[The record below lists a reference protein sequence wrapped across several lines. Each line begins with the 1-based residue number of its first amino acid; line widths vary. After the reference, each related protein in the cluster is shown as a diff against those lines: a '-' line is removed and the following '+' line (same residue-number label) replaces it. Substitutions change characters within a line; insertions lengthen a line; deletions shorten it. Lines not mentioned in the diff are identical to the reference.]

1 MNRNLRGSPKEVL
14 VAFLRLGILAF
25 GGPVAHLGYFRSEF
39 VERRKW
45 LDEKAY
51 GDIVG
56 LCQFLPGPASSQVG
70 FSIGLLRAG
79 ILGGLA
85 AWVGFTMPSAVLML
99 AFAHGIDWLSTP
111 AGQRIVH
118 GLELVAV
125 AVVAQAVWNLG
136 RKLCP
141 DRMRLTIA
149 IVTAALVLSIS
160 WAGMQLVCIG
170 LGALSGWLLLR
181 KLDPGTPAG
190 VSLPVHRRVAVAA
203 FALFLAL
210 LLGPYALHGVGGQPV
225 AMFGAFYRA
234 GALVFGGGHVVLP
247 LLESAIVQPG
257 WVDGSTFLA
266 GYGLAQALPGPLFTF
281 SAYLGSVLRPAPH
294 GLTGGLIALLAI
306 FLPGILLL
314 IATLPFW
321 TILRSYRSA
330 SSALAGVNASVV
342 GLLLAALYRPVWL
355 TTVHAER
362 DFIFALGAFLAIE
375 VWQVAPWIVVV
386 LAAVIAGLLH

>member
-1 MNRNLRGSPKEVL
+1 L
-14 VAFLRLGILAF
+14 
-25 GGPVAHLGYFRSEF
+25 
-39 VERRKW
+39 
-45 LDEKAY
+45 
-51 GDIVG
+51 
-56 LCQFLPGPASSQVG
+56 
-70 FSIGLLRAG
+70 
-79 ILGGLA
+79 
-85 AWVGFTMPSAVLML
+85 SA
-99 AFAHGIDWLSTP
+99 P

-125 AVVAQAVWNLG
+125 AVIAQAVWNLG

-149 IVTAALVLSIS
+149 IVTTALVLSIS
-160 WAGMQLVCIG
+160 WAGMQLVCIV
-170 LGALSGWLLLR
+170 LGALWGWLLLR
-181 KLDPGTPAG
+181 KLDPGNPAG
-190 VSLPVHRRVAVAA
+190 VSLPVHRRVAVGAL
-203 FALFLAL
+203 ALFFVL
-210 LLGPYALHGVGGQPV
+210 LLGPFALHGAGGQPV

-294 GLTGGLIALLAI
+294 GLIGGLIALVAI

-314 IATLPFW
+314 LGTLPFW
-321 TILRSYRSA
+321 TLLRSYRSA
-330 SSALAGVNASVV
+330 YSALAGVNASVV

-355 TTVHAER
+355 TTVHTER

-375 VWQVAPWIVVV
+375 VWRVAPWMVVA
-386 LAAVIAGLLH
+386 LAAALAGLLH